1 VCLSNRPRLLFLIP
15 PPPLSPPHVCIYL
28 RSFDMNGFARIEE
41 VLRQAIA
48 VLEENHINPLKNDE
62 KGLSIARVTNDSV
75 AFTSAS
81 ASLAFP
87 IFVIPCLATTIVASL
102 SILGTALADKI
113 IHSMAESRI
122 NDFMNKLKIKLK
134 DVVIEELKSSINF
147 DQIQNKMHATSDP
160 LGALAHILFVS
171 AEVIERVGPEVIE
184 RVSVE
189 AMKVAAGVTKFAN
202 AVSPVASEAVKVVPI
217 LGAVFSGLSLTHSA
231 WTFHHSSSL
240 LDNMESLKDRLQTAL
255 MNIADLQNIH
265 VNLDALLAIIYGR

>member
-1 VCLSNRPRLLFLIP
+1 
-15 PPPLSPPHVCIYL
+15 
-28 RSFDMNGFARIEE
+28 MKGFAKIGE
-41 VLRQAIA
+41 VLKQTIA
-48 VLEENHINPLKNDE
+48 DLEVNHISPLKNDE

-75 AFTSAS
+75 AFTSAG

-87 IFVIPCLATTIVASL
+87 IAVIPCLATTILASL
-102 SILGTALADKI
+102 SILGTAMADSI

-122 NDFMNKLKIKLK
+122 NDFMNKLKIKLN
-134 DVVIEELKSSINF
+134 DVVIEELKSINF

-171 AEVIERVGPEVIE
+171 AEVIEHVGPALIKTTAN
-184 RVSVE
+184 VSVE
-189 AMKVAAGVTKFAN
+189 TMKVATGVTSITKFAN

-240 LDNMESLKDRLQTAL
+240 LESLKDHLQTAL
-255 MNIADLQNIH
+255 NHIDYLQSIH
-265 VNLDALLAIIYGR
+265 VNLDALMSTIYVEDDNIKALA

>member
-1 VCLSNRPRLLFLIP
+1 
-15 PPPLSPPHVCIYL
+15 
-28 RSFDMNGFARIEE
+28 MNGFATITE

-48 VLEENHINPLKNDE
+48 DLEVNHINPLKNDE

-75 AFTSAS
+75 AFTSAG

-87 IFVIPCLATTIVASL
+87 IAVIPCLATTIVASL
-102 SILGTALADKI
+102 STLGTAMADSI

-122 NDFMNKLKIKLK
+122 NDFMNKLKIKLNN
-134 DVVIEELKSSINF
+134 VVIEELKSSINF

-171 AEVIERVGPEVIE
+171 AEVIEHVGPALIKTTANVSIE
-184 RVSVE
+184 T
-189 AMKVAAGVTKFAN
+189 MKVATGVTKFAN

-240 LDNMESLKDRLQTAL
+240 LDNMESLKDHLQTAL
-255 MNIADLQNIH
+255 KNIEKLQTIH
-265 VNLDALLAIIYGR
+265 VNLDALMSIIYVEDDNIKH